1 MFSQNQAFKK
11 YLARRDKVIKAE
23 ISAEAYKLKYE
34 KLYWGLINSPK
45 NSFKIKMKIFLLG
58 LVIPIIAWL
67 VVGII
72 SAKPLF
78 SNELITH
85 LIKMLLIRT

>member
-1 MFSQNQAFKK
+1 M
-11 YLARRDKVIKAE
+11 L
-23 ISAEAYKLKYE
+23 AEAYKLKYE
-34 KLYWGLINSPK
+34 KLYRGLVNSSRQ
-45 NSFKIKMKIFLLG
+45 SFKQKMKIFLLG
-58 LVIPIIAWL
+58 LIIPMIVWFI
-67 VVGII
+67 VGII